1 MKLQA
6 KALTNFLKKPGGQKI
21 GVLFPDQ
28 DVTAT
33 GNMQGDFTE
42 ISAGGIIGWAL
53 SANLEPSDQDR
64 LALDQGAFV
73 QQCIV
78 VERSFNNL
86 TATIPWFICA
96 DFVIARAII
105 ETGLVNVG
113 PKTSGSDAVGPL
125 QVSSDEWKSFL
136 NDPGMNDLS
145 APFRPF
151 DPSDFDHYLMQ
162 IWGAGYRMF
171 ADAKAISSVKS
182 AQQPPVGT
190 ASDPFLPSYLDL
202 FHAYLMNPA
211 AAVAILDAN
220 KDAVGQAKAIDKVLT
235 SALLPQSQLDSLFA
249 SRAQFAGT
257 SAAPKNVAQFVAAT
271 EAALGAALN
280 KAFELIKQF
289 AASELPQGGGAQGG
303 APWLAVA
310 KDAESR
316 HVSETTAA
324 PEIRSY
330 FLDTNHGAVGPG
342 AIPAWCGAF
351 VAHCMAKSGN
361 TTAAASIPKDAAL
374 AVSWRNWGKG
384 LAINGKD
391 IPEGAVVVLSPA
403 PGTSTT
409 GHVAF
414 FSKFVDTATIEL
426 LGGNQHDAVNFSQF
440 KASSIVDIRWLNVAP
455 TPEGGGSSVLEQIA
469 TPDDVLTLA
478 RTIFGEAR
486 GESNAGR
493 EAVAH
498 VVINRVN
505 SHRFKDS
512 VSGVCLQPMQFSC
525 FNPGDPNRPI
535 ILAET
540 INSVDAVFQECV
552 SAAKRVIAGAVADNT
567 GGATHYYAKTIAPPS
582 WTVGAT
588 FTVEIGVHR
597 FYKNVK

>member
-6 KALTNFLKKPGGQKI
+6 KVLTNFLKKPGAQKI

-28 DVTAT
+28 EVTAT
-33 GNMQGDFTE
+33 GNTQGDFTE
-42 ISAGGIIGWAL
+42 ISAGGVIGWAL
-53 SANLEPSDQDR
+53 TANLEPSDQDR

-113 PKTSGSDAVGPL
+113 PKSSASDAVGPL

-136 NDPGMNDLS
+136 NDLGMADLS

-162 IWGAGYRMF
+162 IWGAAHRMF
-171 ADAKAISSVKS
+171 ADAKSISGVKL

-190 ASDPFLPSYLDL
+190 ASDPFLPSYLDV

-220 KDAVGQAKAIDKVLT
+220 KDATGQAKPIDRVLT
-235 SALLPQSQLDSLFA
+235 SPTLSKVLDSLFA
-249 SRAQFAGT
+249 TRAQFAGT
-257 SAAPKNVAQFVAAT
+257 STAPNTVAQFVVAT
-271 EAALGAALN
+271 EAALSAALT

-289 AASELPQGGGAQGG
+289 APSELPQGGGAPGG

-310 KDAESR
+310 KNAESR
-316 HVSETTAA
+316 QVSEATAG

-330 FLDTNHGAVGPG
+330 FLDTNHGPVGPG
-342 AIPAWCGAF
+342 DIPAWCGAF
-351 VAHCMAKSGN
+351 AAHCMAKSGN
-361 TTAAASIPKDAAL
+361 ATAAASIPKDAAL

-403 PGTSTT
+403 PGTATT

-414 FSKFVDTATIEL
+414 FSKFVDAATIEL
-426 LGGNQHDAVNFSQF
+426 LGGNQHDAVNFSNF

-469 TPDDVLTLA
+469 TSDDVLTLA

-493 EAVAH
+493 EAVGH

-512 VSGVCLQPMQFSC
+512 VGGVCLQPMQFSC
-525 FNPGDPNRPI
+525 FNVGDPNRPI
-535 ILAET
+535 ILAQKLD
-540 INSVDAVFQECV
+540 SGDAVFQECV
-552 SAAKRVIAGAVADNT
+552 SAAKGVIAGAVADNT